1 MNIKYIFF
9 LSLYIIT
16 SITHNILLN
25 KKEYD
30 NIKMG
35 QNAYVIA
42 KSLQRVY
49 ESEKDIKKK
58 KK

>member
-1 MNIKYIFF
+1 M
-9 LSLYIIT
+9 SLYIIT